1 MTSLVEESIR
11 DEIGDSHSR
20 MSNSKMSKNS
30 RDHPAPETTKFR
42 ANKNTVASGAP
53 GPQADKAEVFLAE
66 VEKAIDSERSDR
78 EDRLARDLKK
88 RRISPAEY
96 DRGIKEIEKWVVN
109 EKQELY

>member
-96 DRGIKEIEKWVVN
+96 DRGIKEIEKWMGPPTN
-109 EKQELY
+109 